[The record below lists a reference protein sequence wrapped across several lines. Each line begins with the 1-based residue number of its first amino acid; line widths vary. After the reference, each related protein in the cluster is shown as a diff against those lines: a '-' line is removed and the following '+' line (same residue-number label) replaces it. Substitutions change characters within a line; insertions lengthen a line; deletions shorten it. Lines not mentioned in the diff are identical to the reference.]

1 MTLVQETN
9 IMFYASIVI
18 AVVLAIHLYSEA
30 KKSALLEYCFQ
41 RTRMHIARQLKDQ
54 YDCNLAILMN
64 NMSKDIVY
72 GRPVPFKVIAK
83 KLGKRYFGNLTPRD
97 GLLCAEEQAKV
108 MTWLLNHETY
118 PQSWKVSKIRMYR
131 TMPELIAIAKA
142 NPAATQNEMMLALA
156 AA

>member
-9 IMFYASIVI
+9 IMFYTAIVI
-18 AVVLAIHLYSEA
+18 AVVLAIHLYGEA
-30 KKSALLEYCFQ
+30 KKSALLNYCFQ
-41 RTRMHIARQLKDQ
+41 RTRMHIARQLKEG
-54 YDCNLAILMN
+54 YDSNLAILMN
-64 NMSKDIVY
+64 NMSKDLVY
-72 GRPVPFKVIAK
+72 GRPVSFKSIAK
-83 KLGKRYFGNLTPRD
+83 KLGKKYFGNITPRD

-118 PQSWKVSKIRMYR
+118 PQSWKVKKIRLYR

-142 NPAATQNEMMLALA
+142 NPHATQNEMMLVLA